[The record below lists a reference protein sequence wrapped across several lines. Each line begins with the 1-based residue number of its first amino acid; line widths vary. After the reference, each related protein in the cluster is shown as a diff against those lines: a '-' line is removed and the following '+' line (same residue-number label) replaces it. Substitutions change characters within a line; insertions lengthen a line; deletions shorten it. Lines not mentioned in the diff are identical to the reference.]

1 MSGII
6 VPEISDTEEDV
17 DYDDDDY
24 DEDGFSYDHNGGID
38 DLYDDVQLE
47 AGYDAWDTEEL
58 TEYNLDEE
66 WNVFNFCPPSIFHE
80 DVEEGLFPLN
90 YNTVVTMAENLLEQ
104 VRTWKNRKNRLANN
118 SFTVDID
125 TVDEVLWKSASDLN
139 LNLYQI
145 DFDLRNKLKWCSI
158 NNVEESK
165 VLQLQN
171 ITKDVLGFLKR
182 ALIDV
187 MQNCIPYFLPSP
199 VINSIYSYLIATEG
213 LTGFKYIASEP
224 FQSDGDD
231 DSRFNEECS
240 CQELF
245 EAITSAYNNFSG
257 FMFYVKP
264 HANLI
269 ENNDGTSNIQ
279 MCVKNIRIKLEHTKS
294 LFQCQN
300 FDCNQNEVDAFE

>member
-47 AGYDAWDTEEL
+47 AGYDAWDTEEM
-58 TEYNLDEE
+58 TEYYHDEE
-66 WNVFNFCPPSIFHE
+66 WNIFKFRQISLFC
-80 DVEEGLFPLN
+80 EGHISLN
-90 YNTVVTMAENLLEQ
+90 YNAVVTMAENLLEL
-104 VRTWKNRKNRLANN
+104 VRTWKIRKNKLANN
-118 SFTVDID
+118 SFPVNIDI
-125 TVDEVLWKSASDLN
+125 VDEILWKTASDLN

-145 DFDLRNKLKWCSI
+145 ECDLRNKLKWCTI
-158 NNVEESK
+158 KNVKESE
-165 VLQLQN
+165 VLQLEN

-182 ALIDV
+182 AIIDV
-187 MQNCIPYFLPSP
+187 IQTCIPYFLPSP

-231 DSRFNEECS
+231 DS
-240 CQELF
+240 
-245 EAITSAYNNFSG
+245 
-257 FMFYVKP
+257 MFY
-264 HANLI
+264 
-269 ENNDGTSNIQ
+269 
-279 MCVKNIRIKLEHTKS
+279 
-294 LFQCQN
+294 
-300 FDCNQNEVDAFE
+300 

>member
-58 TEYNLDEE
+58 TEYDLDEE
-66 WNVFNFCPPSIFHE
+66 WNVFKFCPPSIFYE
-80 DVEEGLFPLN
+80 DVEEGLISLN
-90 YNTVVTMAENLLEQ
+90 YNTVVTMAENLLEL
-104 VRTWKNRKNRLANN
+104 VRTWKNRKNKVANN
-118 SFTVDID
+118 SFPVNK
-125 TVDEVLWKSASDLN
+125 VDENLWKTASDLN

-145 DFDLRNKLKWCSI
+145 ECDLRNKLKWCSI
-158 NNVEESK
+158 KNVQESE
-165 VLQLQN
+165 VIQLEN
-171 ITKDVLGFLKR
+171 ITKDVLGFLKG
-182 ALIDV
+182 AIIDV

-224 FQSDGDD
+224 FQSDGHN
-231 DSRFNEECS
+231 DSRFDEECS

-245 EAITSAYNNFSG
+245 EAIASAYTSFSS
-257 FMFYVKP
+257 FMFYVKQ
-264 HANLI
+264 HANVI
-269 ENNDGTSNIQ
+269 ENNERTSNFQ
-279 MCVKNIRIKLEHTKS
+279 MCVKNIRIKLGHMKS

-300 FDCNQNEVDAFE
+300 FDCNQNEVVTFE